1 MKKKGT
7 TALLALMFGLFGV
20 HRFYLGQRLKGFLQ
34 VILFMITMII
44 TIEEDAPVIFIP
56 AIIGFIDAVLFYVMP
71 EEEFDEKYN
80 QRYLRADEERHPSR
94 FFEKRG
100 GRNDRQRQRRSV
112 AVEPVSPFKQSGMRK
127 YDDFDIQGA
136 IVDFRKALNV
146 DFKDAQVHFLLA
158 CSYSINEEPEKALFH
173 LDKAVDFGFV
183 DFDKIHEANALAHL
197 RTHDRFEEFVKN
209 SYQIPR
215 YLPAEEETQLN
226 QMEDEKANDLL
237 DQIAALGTLYE
248 KGVLTP
254 DEFHKQKQKLFGK

>member
-100 GRNDRQRQRRSV
+100 
-112 AVEPVSPFKQSGMRK
+112 
-127 YDDFDIQGA
+127 
-136 IVDFRKALNV
+136 
-146 DFKDAQVHFLLA
+146 
-158 CSYSINEEPEKALFH
+158 
-173 LDKAVDFGFV
+173 
-183 DFDKIHEANALAHL
+183 
-197 RTHDRFEEFVKN
+197 
-209 SYQIPR
+209 
-215 YLPAEEETQLN
+215 
-226 QMEDEKANDLL
+226 
-237 DQIAALGTLYE
+237 
-248 KGVLTP
+248 
-254 DEFHKQKQKLFGK
+254 